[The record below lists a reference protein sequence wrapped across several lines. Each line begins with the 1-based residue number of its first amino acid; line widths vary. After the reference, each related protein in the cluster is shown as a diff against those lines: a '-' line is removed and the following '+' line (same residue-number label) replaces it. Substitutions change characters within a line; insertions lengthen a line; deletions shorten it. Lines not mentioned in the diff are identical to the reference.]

1 MTFDYES
8 WLKTAQDRLEI
19 LYQQKTAVES
29 EISLLEAGIKGF
41 APLVNQPALWHGP
54 DVGITDAVSSV
65 LKSEPSRLFSA
76 VDIRDTLLE
85 RGSSLGQQNP
95 LATIYQ
101 VLARLA
107 ERGAVIITA
116 HEPGKN
122 RYKWVQGWE
131 VRKYRRTKK
140 SPPMPSPSET
150 DKKKK

>member
-1 MTFDYES
+1 MAFDYES
-8 WLKTAQDRLEI
+8 WLKTAQDRLET

-41 APLVNQPALWHGP
+41 APLVNQPALWRGP
-54 DVGITDAVSSV
+54 DVGITDAVTDI
-65 LKSEPSRLFSA
+65 LKSQPSRLFSA
-76 VDIRDTLLE
+76 VEIRDALLA
-85 RGSSLGQQNP
+85 RGASLSQQNP

-101 VLARLA
+101 VLARLS

-131 VRKYRRTKK
+131 VRKYRRTKIRTTR
-140 SPPMPSPSET
+140 PPSVDE
-150 DKKKK
+150 KKK